1 MVVGLAPAFFDYEHL
16 NTAFR
21 ILKGEMSASNRLE
34 QPPWLI
40 ATHRAKYIQSSEGK
54 LSLGPGPFI
63 AALEN
68 AAGPNIPTKVVGK
81 PEADFFK
88 MVINDFGDLHAFGKT
103 DRAHS
108 PDSPQPR
115 IVVIGDDVEADLG
128 GGAVELGLWRVLG
141 KHSFRKTFSVGILL
155 EHCPGFLCKNISI
168 CLSGPLRGCAEL
180 LADYWHVIVKTGKYR
195 VGDESRLGIVP
206 PDEVWDSFA
215 SFVDSLLFG
224 FGSQ

>member
-21 ILKGEMSASNRLE
+21 ILKGENNRLE

-54 LSLGPGPFI
+54 LSLGPGPFV

-68 AAGPNIPTKVVGK
+68 AAGPNILTKVVGK

-88 MVINDFGDLHAFGKT
+88 MVIKDFGNLNAFGT
-103 DRAHS
+103 DGAHS
-108 PDSPQPR
+108 PESPQSR

-128 GGAVELGLWRVLG
+128 GGAVKLGLWRVLG
-141 KHSFRKTFSVGILL
+141 KH
-155 EHCPGFLCKNISI
+155 FLS
-168 CLSGPLRGCAEL
+168 
-180 LADYWHVIVKTGKYR
+180 
-195 VGDESRLGIVP
+195 
-206 PDEVWDSFA
+206 
-215 SFVDSLLFG
+215 
-224 FGSQ
+224 